1 MDRAMRVPEADRVRD
16 EDLQPRNDRRVA
28 AQALR
33 DKFGGA
39 TPQLVQSSDFKQS
52 VWSK

>member
-1 MDRAMRVPEADRVRD
+1 MRVPEADCVRD
-16 EDLQPRNDRRVA
+16 EGCQPRDDRRVA

-33 DKFGGA
+33 DEFGGA
-39 TPQLVQSSDFKQS
+39 TPQLVQSSDFRQG

>member
-1 MDRAMRVPEADRVRD
+1 MRD
-16 EDLQPRNDRRVA
+16 EGLQPRDDRRVA

-33 DKFGGA
+33 DEFGGA
-39 TPQLVQSSDFKQS
+39 TPQLVESSNFRQG